1 MSNEQIDFGLLGQG
15 DSYAVYTEKFDSSL
29 LNPMPRAALRVRF
42 GIKGD
47 EFIGY
52 DIWHCHESTFLLNSG
67 LPVAGTLKF
76 IYPAS
81 SPFMVESKSM
91 KLYLNS
97 FDMCKMGET
106 FEDAKAAYVNQ
117 IVNDLSQVVGSQVRA
132 NFFDSV
138 AWDDWDGFVDNDII
152 GDCVNIAHFDQIYKT
167 TFDDFRGENS
177 GDQSYVTL
185 VPRSFREGITGC
197 YFTNVLRSRCRHTKQ
212 KDTGTA
218 VLWHDPK
225 EDWVV
230 DPVSFLRQVISLREV
245 NEFHELCAEKLF
257 LDVRSKVPTPDGVT
271 ILLLYSRRGSLD
283 INPVRSTDI
292 DLIPSELLDVKTL
305 TLKTQGQ

>member
-1 MSNEQIDFGLLGQG
+1 MSNEQINFGSLGQG

-29 LNPMPRAALRVRF
+29 LNPMSRAPLRERF
-42 GIKGD
+42 NIKGD
-47 EFIGY
+47 EFIGF

-97 FDMCKMGET
+97 FDMCRMGET
-106 FEDAKAAYVNQ
+106 LEEAKRAYVDQ
-117 IVNDLSQVVGSQVRA
+117 IVKDLSQVVGSQVRA

-138 AWDDWDGFVDNDII
+138 DWESWEGFVDNDII
-152 GDCVNIAHFDQIYKT
+152 GDCVNIAYFDQIYET
-167 TFDDFRGENS
+167 TFDDFRAGNS
-177 GDQSYVTL
+177 GKDSHITL
-185 VPRSFREGITGC
+185 VPKNFDGLTGC

-218 VLWHDPK
+218 VLWHDSA
-225 EDWVV
+225 DTWVV

-257 LDVRSKVPTPDGVT
+257 LDVKSKVPPEDEVT

-292 DLIPSELLDVKTL
+292 DAIPSELLDVETL